1 MNLPVY
7 ILVRENSV
15 FELFRVEVQVGLG
28 AFLMERSFFPKN
40 ERNDQERSHRSE
52 KNERLERVLK
62 YIGTISNRMERNGNF
77 LKRTVKI
84 VNAFL

>member
-28 AFLMERSFFPKN
+28 AFLLERSFFPKN
-40 ERNDQERSHRSE
+40 ERNNQLNDP
-52 KNERLERVLK
+52 
-62 YIGTISNRMERNGNF
+62 
-77 LKRTVKI
+77 I
-84 VNAFL
+84 VPKKMNA